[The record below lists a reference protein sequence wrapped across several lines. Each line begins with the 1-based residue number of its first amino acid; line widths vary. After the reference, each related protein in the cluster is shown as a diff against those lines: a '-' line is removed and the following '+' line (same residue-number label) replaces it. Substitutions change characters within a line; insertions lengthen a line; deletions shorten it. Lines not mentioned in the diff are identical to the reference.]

1 MRTLRTRILAAATV
15 IFVVGSGYIVY
26 HDRPVMKLQPTPATA
41 VIPATSVIPA
51 EAGIQKKS
59 SSNIYAMTDVQA
71 HAKED
76 SCWTAIDG
84 SVYDLTEWI
93 ARHPGGPEAIVYLC
107 GIDGTEPFTQQ
118 HGKSSVAKK
127 SLGLL
132 KIGTLK

>member
-1 MRTLRTRILAAATV
+1 MLTLRTRILAWAAV

-26 HDRPVMKLQPTPATA
+26 IDRPVMKLPAN
-41 VIPATSVIPA
+41 PASNADV
-51 EAGIQKKS
+51 S
-59 SSNIYAMTDVQA
+59 SSSGNVYAMTDVES

-76 SCWTAIDG
+76 SCWTAIGG

-93 ARHPGGPEAIVYLC
+93 DNHPGGPEPIIYLC

-132 KIGTLK
+132 KIGTLN